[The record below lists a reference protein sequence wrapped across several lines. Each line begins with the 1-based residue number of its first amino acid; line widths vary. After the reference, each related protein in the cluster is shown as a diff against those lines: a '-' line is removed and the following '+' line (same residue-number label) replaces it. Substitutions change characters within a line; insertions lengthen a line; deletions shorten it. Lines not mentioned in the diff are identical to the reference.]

1 VFELVGLGAVPP
13 WVIWPPGA
21 SPKWEARR
29 LDEQRLAATE
39 SSEATHVIFT
49 G

>member
-1 VFELVGLGAVPP
+1 VGDLAAWGFAQV
-13 WVIWPPGA
+13 
-21 SPKWEARR
+21 EARR